1 MSTVLLTRPINS
13 LHSRPQQVLIRQIWS
28 NFVLG
33 LTVVATGIAIG
44 ALLLVLGYLLWKGFG
59 ALSVHVL
66 TRGPVPEGDIGGGL
80 RNGIIGT
87 LIMLGI
93 ASVIG
98 IPIGVLGGIYQIE
111 AKGQFAWIVRFFTDV
126 LNGIPSVVIG
136 VFIYIVVVLPEH
148 HFSALAGGLALGI
161 LMIPTV
167 MRTTEEILR
176 LVPIS
181 LREASLGLGA
191 TRWRTMVSVI
201 LPAAQSG
208 IITGIM
214 LALARIA
221 GETAPLLYTAFGNN
235 QYNTKLDKPVDAL
248 PLNIFNYATSPYA
261 SDNKLALAGAIIL
274 ISLIFILSL
283 LTRLTT
289 GRTFTEE
296 K

>member
-1 MSTVLLTRPINS
+1 MSVDIQSNNSLKTRPTQI
-13 LHSRPQQVLIRQIWS
+13 LLRQIYS
-28 NFVLG
+28 SFVLG
-33 LTVVATGIAIG
+33 LTMLATIVAIG
-44 ALLLVLGYLLWKGFG
+44 ALLFVLGYLMVKGFG
-59 ALSVHVL
+59 ALNIGVL
-66 TRGPVPEGDIGGGL
+66 TKGPAPEGMSGGGL

-87 LIMLGI
+87 LMMLGI
-93 ASVIG
+93 ASTIG

-111 AKGQFAWIVRFFTDV
+111 AKGPFAWTVRFFTDV

-136 VFIYIVVVLPEH
+136 VFIFIVVVLPEK

-176 LVPIS
+176 LVPNS

-191 TRWRTMVSVI
+191 SRWRTMLFVI
-201 LPAAQSG
+201 LPAARNG
-208 IITGIM
+208 VITGIM
-214 LALARIA
+214 LAIARVA

-235 QYNTKLDKPVDAL
+235 QFNRSHLNKPVDAL
-248 PLNIFNYATSPYA
+248 PLNIFNYATSPYP
-261 SDNKLALAGAIIL
+261 SDNRLALAGAIIL
-274 ISLIFILSL
+274 ISLIFLLSV

-289 GRTFTEE
+289 GGQMQEQ